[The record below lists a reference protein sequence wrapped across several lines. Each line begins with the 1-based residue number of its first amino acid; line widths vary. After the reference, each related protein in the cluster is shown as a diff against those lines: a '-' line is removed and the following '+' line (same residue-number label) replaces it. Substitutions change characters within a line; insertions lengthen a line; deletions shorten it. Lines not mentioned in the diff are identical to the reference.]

1 MPTFK
6 CNNCKIDIERSR
18 KVFIKNK
25 GYLLC
30 SSCLDK
36 KLKKNPFVISNNL
49 SF

>member
-6 CNNCKIDIERSR
+6 CMICRIDIERSR

-25 GYLLC
+25 GHLLC

-36 KLKKNPFVISNNL
+36 KSNQTPFIINSNT
-49 SF
+49 